1 MTIIILTRRFST
13 DREQVLGEMEIYKN
27 GVFVG
32 KLLTLEKSWDENKQQ
47 RSCIPFGFYD
57 VRPFSGVTF
66 KDVFEIVNVP
76 NRSAILIHAGN
87 YHTHTKGCVLVG
99 LSYVDLNNDGLLDV
113 GQSQTALSLLRDYLS
128 DSTNIKILIR

>member
-1 MTIIILTRRFST
+1 MTVIILTRRFST
-13 DREQVLGEMEIYKN
+13 DSEQVLGEMEIYKN

-32 KLLTLEKSWDENKQQ
+32 KLLTLEKIWDKNKQQ
-47 RSCIPFGFYD
+47 RSCIPFGLYD